1 MFLSSIREQKQLV
14 QLVEQ
19 GSKQQPQ
26 AAIRKPLPPSSIPI
40 SKKKELDQ
48 SKPSFIKQPT
58 AISPLN
64 TTSDNLTNTLMLEH
78 QTMSSQL
85 KQIMAA
91 IKKAMVLTSN
101 PSTSLS
107 QLKPILNR
115 AALIYTQHS
124 NSTKIA
130 HNSSSTNSTATTKS
144 STRNQNKSSIPS
156 TSDKRQSITAGM
168 KRMNIEDVR
177 AEIKRYGCRVIR
189 SEYSIEIIISLEL
202 SLLNTSSFIPNA

>member
-1 MFLSSIREQKQLV
+1 M
-14 QLVEQ
+14 VEQ
-19 GSKQQPQ
+19 SSSKQQQPVK
-26 AAIRKPLPPSSIPI
+26 KPPFPSSIPI

-58 AISPLN
+58 AISLLN
-64 TTSDNLTNTLMLEH
+64 TTSDTLTHTLMLEH

-91 IKKAMVLTSN
+91 IKKAMVLTNN

-115 AALIYTQHS
+115 AASIYTQHS

-130 HNSSSTNSTATTKS
+130 HNSSSTNSNNSTATAKS
-144 STRNQNKSSIPS
+144 SKTNNSNGSTRNQNRSSIPGGP
-156 TSDKRQSITAGM
+156 DKRQSSTASK
-168 KRMNIEDVR
+168 KRVNIEEVR
-177 AEIKRYGCRVIR
+177 AEIKRYDSRDFFLITLG
-189 SEYSIEIIISLEL
+189 SL
-202 SLLNTSSFIPNA
+202 SCCAQ

>member
-14 QLVEQ
+14 QLAEQ
-19 GSKQQPQ
+19 SNKQQPQ
-26 AAIRKPLPPSSIPI
+26 AATKRPLPPSSIPV

-58 AISPLN
+58 AISLLN
-64 TTSDNLTNTLMLEH
+64 TASDTLTNTLMLEH

-91 IKKAMVLTSN
+91 IKKAMVLTNN

-115 AALIYTQHS
+115 AALIYTQRS

-130 HNSSSTNSTATTKS
+130 HNSSSTNSTNSTAP
-144 STRNQNKSSIPS
+144 TRNSKAAKSQNISSLPGGS
-156 TSDKRQSITAGM
+156 EKRQSTIANK
-168 KRMNIEDVR
+168 KRVNIEDVR
-177 AEIKRYGCRVIR
+177 AEIKRYCCLILDPLYACNIGLN
-189 SEYSIEIIISLEL
+189 IS
-202 SLLNTSSFIPNA
+202 S